1 MEIEGVGLKRLRSK
15 ERRRKRRK
23 GRKGKREMKIGVE
36 KNKKKEHINRYGT
49 DAKKQR
55 EKNEERKKKI
65 EKKVTYMLFAHIY
78 ICIYMLAIAGQTVE
92 TMGTLGVTHF
102 IKIKNSRATQ
112 LVLIKLES

>member
-49 DAKKQR
+49 DAKKNKGR
-55 EKNEERKKKI
+55 KTKKEKRK
-65 EKKVTYMLFAHIY
+65 
-78 ICIYMLAIAGQTVE
+78 
-92 TMGTLGVTHF
+92 
-102 IKIKNSRATQ
+102 
-112 LVLIKLES
+112 